1 MYLHCVFACVIY
13 VTLCLFADCN
23 AARMDEWQH
32 VTSIEGERTSEE
44 VPKCL
49 SKDHEQNTY

>member
-1 MYLHCVFACVIY
+1 MRSCVFACVIY

-23 AARMDEWQH
+23 AARVDEWQH
-32 VTSIEGERTSEE
+32 VTSIESERPSEE